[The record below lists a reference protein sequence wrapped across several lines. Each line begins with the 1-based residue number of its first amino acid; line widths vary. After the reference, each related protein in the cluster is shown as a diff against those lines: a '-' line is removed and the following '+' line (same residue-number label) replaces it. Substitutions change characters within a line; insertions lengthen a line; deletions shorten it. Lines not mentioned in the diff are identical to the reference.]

1 MIGVIRNRLW
11 REYAGVRRRA
21 SRSGSASSALAS
33 LGRPSRRDL
42 DRWIT
47 VTDEG
52 HDRYRQAH
60 PVPDQRVAIVCVSR
74 RPHLI
79 EQVIDSVAAQ
89 AHHDIE
95 FVFVANDAGFDV
107 TQVEHALR
115 RLDRVQ
121 LQVAPPATTLGTALN
136 TAMAATDARYVAK
149 FDDDDLYGS
158 HYIADALRAHVTAGA
173 GVVGKHSY
181 YAHLVNGDRT
191 AIRFPGHEFTYSST
205 LAGGTFVID
214 RDVVDDQQFPD
225 VSLGE
230 DRAFLERCHRR
241 GISTFAADRFG
252 FVQTRAAD
260 NTWTLPDADFLV
272 DTVAVDGTNEA
283 FR

>member
-1 MIGVIRNRLW
+1 MIGVIRNRSW
-11 REYAGVRRRA
+11 REYAGVRWRA

-60 PVPDQRVAIVCVSR
+60 PVPDHRVAIVCVSR

-89 AHHDIE
+89 AHHDDE
-95 FVFVANDAGFDV
+95 
-107 TQVEHALR
+107 
-115 RLDRVQ
+115 
-121 LQVAPPATTLGTALN
+121 
-136 TAMAATDARYVAK
+136 
-149 FDDDDLYGS
+149 
-158 HYIADALRAHVTAGA
+158 
-173 GVVGKHSY
+173 
-181 YAHLVNGDRT
+181 
-191 AIRFPGHEFTYSST
+191 
-205 LAGGTFVID
+205 
-214 RDVVDDQQFPD
+214 QFPD

-272 DTVAVDGTNEA
+272 GTVAADGSNEA